1 MSTKAELNAL
11 KWYVFFI
18 CLFSEAELYIVNT
31 NIRVMP
37 EFNQFEIGMSTNLY
51 LPAIGTAGFDRL
63 AVNGNKR
70 VPAPPPK
77 ITDNI
82 CLLIDLL
89 FICINTNY
97 LNHKNIWG

>member
-1 MSTKAELNAL
+1 
-11 KWYVFFI
+11 
-18 CLFSEAELYIVNT
+18 
-31 NIRVMP
+31 MP
-37 EFNQFEIGMSTNLY
+37 EFKQFEIGMSTNLY

-89 FICINTNY
+89 FICIITYY
-97 LNHKNIWG
+97 LNNKNFEDSHRNGFIHSP